1 MPTPTCGS
9 TAPHPPHRVRKV
21 GGRVNGRP
29 GGTRMVDCP
38 GVDLSAI
45 LPGHHIVLRPEAFT
59 PGRVQSYGWPSLS
72 AMGDALGVHSATLR
86 RAVQGKTRPGER
98 LVAQLIAGTGHTFD
112 ALCAVV
118 PD

>member
-1 MPTPTCGS
+1 MPTTCGN
-9 TAPHPPHRVRKV
+9 TAPHPAHRVRKA
-21 GGRVNGRP
+21 
-29 GGTRMVDCP
+29 GGTIAGKRGGSRMITCH
-38 GVDLSAI
+38 GVGVPDV
-45 LPGHHIVLRPEAFT
+45 LPGHHITLRPEAFT
-59 PGRVQSYGWPSLS
+59 AERVASYGWPSLS